1 MWAVKVPITSRVN
14 LLSCDKMTTVFAQR
28 FTASIRDTKKWRL
41 PTILCS
47 HSCSGS
53 CSVLCVCS
61 VSQRWAAGTCLPA
74 QIQLGGS
81 SHTKVSTTGTTEFAG
96 DIKWP
101 NPELTHITVSQ
112 SLENF
117 FIGFWDIL
125 SLNNFYNFRLI
136 VFLFS
141 QILCE
146 LPLILHK
153 LSPFQYFY
161 TEVFKEIGCVKWI
174 IFSQK

>member
-1 MWAVKVPITSRVN
+1 MTKWQQFLHKGLLPQLEIPRSEGCPLSFAVIPAVDHV
-14 LLSCDKMTTVFAQR
+14 Q
-28 FTASIRDTKKWRL
+28 
-41 PTILCS
+41 CS
-47 HSCSGS
+47 
-53 CSVLCVCS
+53 VCS

-81 SHTKVSTTGTTEFAG
+81 CHTQVSTTGTTEFAG

-161 TEVFKEIGCVKWI
+161 TEVFKETGCVKWI
-174 IFSQK
+174 IFRKT